1 MKTHFQKQLSRL
13 IARYER
19 ANNVRMTG
27 QLLGNLT
34 QRSRNHLSNIMN
46 DGLIPSAEATSAL
59 CRTLNATDE
68 EYVAILMAGL
78 RTKSE
83 GPRKLQWLQEAMA
96 QIDRIQGDLDAHAAF
111 LKGKGLMTEFQQSR
125 RNTP

>member
-27 QLLGNLT
+27 QLMGNLT

-46 DGLIPSAEATSAL
+46 DGLIPSADATSAL

-68 EYVAILMAGL
+68 EYIAILMAGL